1 MNTDWNLENFSPF
14 FINWAIYNNSSGIE
28 GKSIICNFFLN
39 EHPYQSC
46 QLSKINKEYSFDLQ
60 HLDSSAKGKLNFIE
74 AKGKLY
80 LGIDIRYGFKD
91 NLKTVKYE
99 ILNSLDKSI
108 VSSEPSEP
116 YDAFE
121 SASEVVFVNSGE
133 RQNLFPEPS
142 ESCDAFE
149 SASETVFV
157 NSGEH
162 QDIFPFV
169 YMRTWTEISPDVQQR
184 RFVEYDSENAPS
196 ESLYK
201 KLVEIK
207 NASENNARLQM
218 RQVAIDFITAEGT
231 EFAEQFIPSNSNRN
245 DYIKYFALLDTW
257 LRHQTS
263 FSCLQLKQQL
273 EAILKLDWSKLK
285 QYIQSQDYIRDK
297 DRVWQ
302 NYFALTIISESRP
315 HLLEELTKTLVTC
328 ALIEKI
334 IKHDENCHS
343 VSAITATE
351 EILETAISTIILPT
365 EIFPLPSASAGK
377 SKITEWIEPYAIG
390 DLQMVRQRLLRYE
403 LGEVAYIENV
413 LKGERKETTQRKLN
427 RVNQSVTNSSEKLE
441 ESADGIDDTRAD
453 ILNET
458 QKTLAKDAV
467 TTTFNNLSTEY
478 GITPSTVKVT
488 GDWTIS
494 NAPDSTQPY
503 REDVN
508 KFAKNITT
516 RTANRIARYVNQ
528 VRTLSILDETEET
541 VIHAFDNKKSTSNVI
556 GIYRWVNQIYTA
568 HVVNYGQRLMLE
580 FMLKNPADSY
590 INSLLQLQGIS
601 LDKPIA
607 PDKLNPPIHS
617 YKAIT
622 RENYADLAIKYQVKD
637 IETPPDAVKIVPAA
651 FKDKEPNS
659 IKKIQIPE
667 GYKATSADVAGVF
680 SGVTALTGFI
690 GIQTF
695 DLTTSPGHIC
705 KLGMN
710 QEDTAIAASVL
721 CDSDKDKS
729 DAKYSVSIEVTC
741 TLAPEKFAEWRIKIY
756 NAILEGYRQQ
766 QAEYYERAGVGL
778 AEIKSHNSL
787 KYRQIEKH
795 ELKKAC
801 TRQMFKQ
808 HFQLVGSSDNNSV
821 NNQPSNF
828 AVNEPRYIQF
838 FEQSLEWNEITYN
851 FYPQLEEGENQDEFA
866 FTAFNPY
873 SGNDSLFT
881 SFLQAGAVRVLV
893 PVRPDYAMLVLYY
906 LSSGTI
912 WTGANAL
919 IPTDEKYVS
928 LVNDLKILPQS
939 DRECKHVSEPWE
951 ITIPTSMIMLQDSSE
966 LPQFQP
972 VI

>member
-1 MNTDWNLENFSPF
+1 MNTDWNLEDFSPF
-14 FINWAIYNNSSGIE
+14 FIKWAIYNSSEIE
-28 GKSIICNFFLN
+28 GKSIICNLFVN
-39 EHPYQSC
+39 EHPHQYC
-46 QLSKINKEYSFDLQ
+46 QLSKINKECSFELQ
-60 HLDSSAKGKLNFIE
+60 YLDSSAKGKLNFIE

-80 LGIDIRYGFKD
+80 LGIDIRYGLQD
-91 NLKTVKYE
+91 NLKTVKYD
-99 ILNSLDKSI
+99 ILPGPDKSI

-133 RQNLFPEPS
+133 RQYLFSEPS

-162 QDIFPFV
+162 QDLFPFV

-184 RFVEYDSENAPS
+184 RFIEYDSENAPS

-207 NASENNARLQM
+207 KASENNARLQM
-218 RQVAIDFITAEGT
+218 RQVAINFIEGKQ
-231 EFAEQFIPSNSNRN
+231 FAEQFIPSNSNLN
-245 DYIKYFALLDTW
+245 GYIKYFALLDTW

-263 FSCLQLKQQL
+263 FSCKQLKQQL
-273 EAILKLDWSKLK
+273 EVILKLDWSNLK
-285 QYIQSQDYIRDK
+285 QYIQSQKYIQEK

-302 NYFALTIISESRP
+302 NYFALTIISEYRP
-315 HLLEELTKTLVTC
+315 HLLEELTKTLVMLV
-328 ALIEKI
+328 LIEKI
-334 IKHDENCHS
+334 IKHDKNCHS
-343 VSAITATE
+343 GSAITE
-351 EILETAISTIILPT
+351 NVVILETAISTIILPT

-390 DLQMVRQRLLRYE
+390 DLQMVCQRLLRYE

-441 ESADGIDDTRAD
+441 EIADGIDDTRAD

-467 TTTFNNLSTEY
+467 TTTFNSLSTEY

-488 GDWTIS
+488 GGWTIS

-516 RTANRIARYVNQ
+516 RTANRIARYGIARYVNQ
-528 VRTLSILDETEET
+528 VRTIILDETQET
-541 VIHAFDNKKSTSNVI
+541 VIHAFDNKNSTSNVI

-580 FMLKNPADSY
+580 FMLENPADSY
-590 INSLLQLQGIS
+590 INSLLHLQGIS

-607 PDKLNPPIHS
+607 PDKLNLHS

-637 IETPPDAVKIVPAA
+637 IQTPPDAVKIVPTA

-667 GYKATSADVAGVF
+667 GYRATSADVAGVF

-690 GIQTF
+690 GIQIL
-695 DLTTSPGHIC
+695 DLTTSPRHIC

-741 TLAPEKFAEWRIKIY
+741 TLAPEKFAEWQINIY

-778 AEIKSHNSL
+778 AEIKSHNPL

-801 TRQMFKQ
+801 TRQIIKR
-808 HFQLVGSSDNNSV
+808 HFQLVGSSDDNSV
-821 NNQPSNF
+821 KNQPSNF

-851 FYPQLEEGENQDEFA
+851 FYPQLEEGENQDEFT

-919 IPTDEKYVS
+919 TPTDEKYVS

-939 DRECKHVSEPWE
+939 DRESKHVSEPWE
-951 ITIPTSMIMLQDSSE
+951 ITIPTSMIMLQDSSK
-966 LPQFQP
+966 LPQF
-972 VI
+972 